1 MKKVKVIIFIAAL
14 VIGVMVAKVF
24 GAVLGFGLPNVS
36 FSVFSCIKGSGV
48 AKVEKRELS
57 GFKQIETSGII
68 NLEVTAQKDFSVE
81 VETDDNL
88 LEYVVT
94 EVKGDT
100 LKIYT
105 KKNISP
111 KTKIRVVVAMPDL
124 TGIDVSGVS
133 KVNAQNIKT
142 ESFNLDMSGASK
154 VELNGEANNLTIDS
168 SGASKI
174 NAENL
179 KVTNAAIDVSGASH
193 VTVNAT
199 EEIKAE
205 ASGASKVSYLG
216 EPKNVIKNTSGASS
230 VKQK

>member
-1 MKKVKVIIFIAAL
+1 
-14 VIGVMVAKVF
+14 
-24 GAVLGFGLPNVS
+24 
-36 FSVFSCIKGSGV
+36 
-48 AKVEKRELS
+48 
-57 GFKQIETSGII
+57 
-68 NLEVTAQKDFSVE
+68 
-81 VETDDNL
+81 
-88 LEYVVT
+88 
-94 EVKGDT
+94 
-100 LKIYT
+100 
-105 KKNISP
+105 
-111 KTKIRVVVAMPDL
+111 
-124 TGIDVSGVS
+124 
-133 KVNAQNIKT
+133 
-142 ESFNLDMSGASK
+142 MSGASK

-179 KVTNAAIDVSGASH
+179 KVANAAIDVSGASH